1 VRARRQNRGDP
12 KETRLRYLFVHQN
25 FPGQFRHAA
34 RALADD
40 PANEVVGVG
49 EVRNLKG
56 RPPLHPRIKVIGYEL
71 KVGAGAQTHAYLRDF
86 EGHVRRGQEVARLLL
101 QLRDKAGFRPD
112 VVVSHPGWGESLFL
126 RDVFP
131 DARHVQY
138 SEYYYRATGA
148 DVGFDPEF
156 PSSMNE
162 HLRVRIKNST
172 QLQSLVSADA
182 GLSPTAWQQGRYP
195 PELGAKI
202 RVIHDG
208 IDTAVAKPEPAA
220 WIEVQG
226 QRLAAGDE
234 VVTYVARNLE
244 PYRGFHVFMRMLEK
258 LQALRPQA
266 RVLVVGGDEVSY
278 GRPPEAGGT
287 WRQHFTKQLEGR
299 VDFSKV
305 FFLGKVPY
313 ADFLKILQVS
323 AAHVYLTYP
332 FVLSWS
338 MLEAMAAGGVLVGSR
353 TAPVE
358 EVIEDG
364 RNGLLVDFFDV
375 EAMAQ
380 RVADVLARPAD
391 YQGLREQARRTV
403 LERYDLATVC
413 LPRTL
418 EFLRG

>member
-1 VRARRQNRGDP
+1 VAG
-12 KETRLRYLFVHQN
+12 Y
-25 FPGQFRHAA
+25 
-34 RALADD
+34 AL
-40 PANEVVGVG
+40 
-49 EVRNLKG
+49 KT
-56 RPPLHPRIKVIGYEL
+56 
-71 KVGAGAQTHAYLRDF
+71 GAGTQTHAYVRDF
-86 EGHVRRGQEVARLLL
+86 EGHVRRGQDVVRLLL
-101 QLRDKAGFRPD
+101 QLRDGAGFRPD

-131 DARHVQY
+131 HARHIQY
-138 SEYYYRATGA
+138 SEYYYHAVGA

-156 PSSMNE
+156 PTSLNDQ
-162 HLRVRIKNST
+162 LRVRIKNST

-195 PELGAKI
+195 PELRGKI

-208 IDTAVAKPEPAA
+208 IDTAMAKPDPQA
-220 WIEVQG
+220 WIEVGG
-226 QRLAAGDE
+226 QRFAAGEE

-244 PYRGFHVFMRMLEK
+244 PYRGFHVFMRMLEQ

-266 RVLVVGGDEVSY
+266 RFIVVGGDEVSY
-278 GRPPEAGGT
+278 GRPPEGNGS
-287 WRQHFTKQLEGR
+287 WREHYRRELDGR
-299 VDFSKV
+299 VDFGKV
-305 FFLGKVPY
+305 FFPGKVPY

-338 MLEAMAAGGVLVGSR
+338 MLEAMAAGCLLVGSR
-353 TAPVE
+353 TTPVE

-364 RNGLLVDFFDV
+364 RNGLLVDFFDTA
-375 EAMAQ
+375 AMAQ

-391 YQGLREQARRTV
+391 YHAMREQARRTV

-418 EFLRG
+418 DFLRG

>member
-1 VRARRQNRGDP
+1 VQNRGDP
-12 KETRLRYLFVHQN
+12 KEPALRYLFVHQN

-40 PANEVVGVG
+40 PGNEVVGIG
-49 EVRNLKG
+49 DLRNLKG
-56 RPPLHPRIKVIGYEL
+56 RPQLHPRVKVGGYEL
-71 KVGAGAQTHAYLRDF
+71 KAGAGAQTHPYVRDF
-86 EGHVRRGQEVARLLL
+86 EGHVRRGQEVVRLLL
-101 QLRDKAGFRPD
+101 QFRDKGGFHPD

-131 DARHVQY
+131 TARHIQY
-138 SEYYYRATGA
+138 SEYYYHATGA

-156 PSSMNE
+156 PTSLNDQ
-162 HLRVRIKNST
+162 LRVRIKNST

-195 PELGAKI
+195 PELRGMI
-202 RVIHDG
+202 RIIHDG
-208 IDTAVAKPEPAA
+208 IDTAVAKPDPAA
-220 WIEVQG
+220 SIEIQG
-226 QRLAAGDE
+226 QRFAAGDE

-244 PYRGFHVFMRMLEK
+244 PYRGFHVFMRMLER
-258 LQALRPQA
+258 LQSLRPQA
-266 RVLVVGGDEVSY
+266 RVIVVGGDEVSY
-278 GRPPEAGGT
+278 GRPPDATHT
-287 WRQHFTKQLEGR
+287 WRQHFTKELEGR
-299 VDFSKV
+299 VDFSRV

-313 ADFLKILQVS
+313 AQFLKILQVS

-338 MLEAMAAGGVLVGSR
+338 MLEAMAAGCVLVGSR

-364 RNGLLVDFFDV
+364 RNGLLVDFFDTG
-375 EAMAQ
+375 AMAQ
-380 RVADVLARPAD
+380 RVADVLGRPDA
-391 YQGLREQARRTV
+391 YRPLRAQARQTV

>member
-1 VRARRQNRGDP
+1 MDEGGQNRGIP
-12 KETRLRYLFVHQN
+12 RETRLRYLFVHQN

-40 PANEVVGVG
+40 PANEVVGIG
-49 EVRNLKG
+49 DLRSLKG
-56 RPPLHPRIKVIGYEL
+56 RPQLHPRVKVAAYEL
-71 KVGAGAQTHAYLRDF
+71 KAGGGAQTHAYVRDF
-86 EGHVRRGQEVARLLL
+86 EGHVRRGQEVVRLLL
-101 QLRDKAGFRPD
+101 SLRDKARFQPD

-126 RDVFP
+126 RDIYP
-131 DARHVQY
+131 DARHIQY
-138 SEYYYRATGA
+138 CEFYYHATGG

-156 PSSMNE
+156 PASLNDQ
-162 HLRVRIKNST
+162 LRVRIKNST

-195 PELGAKI
+195 PELRGKI

-208 IDTAVAKPEPAA
+208 IDTGVARPDAGA
-220 WIEVQG
+220 SIELAG
-226 QRLAAGDE
+226 QRFAAGDE

-244 PYRGFHVFMRMLEK
+244 PYRGFHVFMRMLEH

-266 RVLVVGGDEVSY
+266 RVIVVGGDEVSY
-278 GRPPEAGGT
+278 GRPPDAKST
-287 WRQHFTKQLEGR
+287 WRQHYTKELEGR
-299 VDFSKV
+299 VDFGKV
-305 FFLGKVPY
+305 VFPGRVPY
-313 ADFLKILQVS
+313 ADYLKVLQVS

-338 MLEAMAAGGVLVGSR
+338 MLEAMAAGCVLVGSR

-364 RNGLLVDFFDV
+364 RNGLLVDFFDPA
-375 EAMAQ
+375 AMAR
-380 RVADVLARPAD
+380 RVADVLARPEAH
-391 YQGLREQARRTV
+391 QALRTQARQTV
-403 LERYDLATVC
+403 LERYDLKTVC

-418 EFLRG
+418 DFLRG